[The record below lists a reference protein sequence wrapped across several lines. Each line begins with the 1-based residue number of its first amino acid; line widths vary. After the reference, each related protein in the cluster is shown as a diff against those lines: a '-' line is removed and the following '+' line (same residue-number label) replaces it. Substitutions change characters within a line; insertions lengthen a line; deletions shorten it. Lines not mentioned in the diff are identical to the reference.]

1 MTDGELVRHALEGRT
16 DARDQLVR
24 RWAARVLA
32 HCHAQVRCRQT
43 AEDLAQESL
52 LRAFRGLRTLAEPE
66 KFGAWLRGI
75 AQRVCLDWHKS
86 PKSRQVNFASL
97 GGDQNPDVMLIEPHA
112 GPEQAADREEQQRR
126 LISAVEQLP
135 EECREVIMLYYY
147 QDVTYRDLAQQLGTS
162 AATVNARLSKARAL
176 LRERL
181 AGLRRS

>member
-1 MTDGELVRHALEGRT
+1 MSDGELVRRALDGRF
-16 DARDQLVR
+16 DARDELVR

-32 HCHAQVRCRQT
+32 CCHAHVRCRQT

-52 LRAFRGLRTLAEPE
+52 LRAFRALASLEDPE

-86 PKSRQVNFASL
+86 KVSRQATFTSLAPEQDPADLASV
-97 GGDQNPDVMLIEPHA
+97 DE
-112 GPEQAADREEQQRR
+112 GPEQIFDRAEQQRR
-126 LISAVEQLP
+126 LLSAVDELP
-135 EECREVIMLYYY
+135 DECREVIMLYYY

-162 AATVNARLSKARAL
+162 AATVNARLTKARAL

-181 AGLRRS
+181 SGLRRS